1 MGKKL
6 YNKIYDLHSSHNI
19 LGVISINRNGMER
32 HEQTNIG
39 GFGGFPYV
47 RETTCENEAYASE

>member
-1 MGKKL
+1 M
-6 YNKIYDLHSSHNI
+6 D
-19 LGVISINRNGMER
+19 R